1 MSSRARERQEVIEAK
16 RNPKKW
22 QQERDDELE
31 DKEQPEPE
39 PEEPEPIH
47 TFHQPPLSGF
57 FIGERYGFGI
67 QGNGVREAIS
77 RKAGAQVHGQPVR

>member
-31 DKEQPEPE
+31 DKEQPEPDLE
-39 PEEPEPIH
+39 DDPPPSN
-47 TFHQPPLSGF
+47 TFH
-57 FIGERYGFGI
+57 
-67 QGNGVREAIS
+67 
-77 RKAGAQVHGQPVR
+77 

>member
-31 DKEQPEPE
+31 DNEQPDPE

-47 TFHQPPLSGF
+47 TFH
-57 FIGERYGFGI
+57 
-67 QGNGVREAIS
+67 
-77 RKAGAQVHGQPVR
+77 